1 MVLVGYWAANISTHI
16 YLYAADTKNERIRLE
31 WHDDLYYG
39 KSTDRMYATL
49 DCAADLSEEQ
59 QRVLIEKVNI
69 ELNKLRDKYG
79 NLLFTNYRDNNRKR
93 VGFDFIYKLCSK
105 NL

>member
-1 MVLVGYWAANISTHI
+1 
-16 YLYAADTKNERIRLE
+16 
-31 WHDDLYYG
+31 
-39 KSTDRMYATL
+39 MYATL

-93 VGFDFIYKLCSK
+93 VSFDFIYKLCSK